1 MSARCKLIDN
11 GAKRKISFYTFLM
24 TWGLFVIFSHPALYG
39 LTRSVFKSASFGLYG
54 IVAHGFL
61 AGLVAGL
68 ITYVAMDPGKD
79 QESCPVA
86 STQ

>member
-1 MSARCKLIDN
+1 MSTDCKLVDN
-11 GAKRKISFYTFLM
+11 AAKRKISFYTFLM

-39 LTRSVFKSASFGLYG
+39 LTRTVFKSASFGLYG

-68 ITYVAMDPGKD
+68 IAYVSMEPGKD
-79 QESCPVA
+79 RQSCPK
-86 STQ
+86 